1 VPPRAIRKSS
11 PPPPAARQAPSAV
24 SPELSATLAE
34 YLRHIDR
41 DRGLSRNTIVAYKND
56 LSSYIK
62 SLDKEE
68 VSRLSVGRFLSG
80 LRASGHSSSSVTR
93 NLASL
98 RGWFSWQKANQA
110 ISKDPTEGFQNP
122 QKSKKLP
129 QVLTPDEVTALI
141 GACTKAREIVIV
153 ELLYGAGL
161 RVSELVSL
169 DVKDINFSQSYL
181 RCLGKGSKERIV
193 PFGGR
198 AKAAIVSFLSELA
211 EEAKAPAKPKVS
223 RRRGKSSRARANNS
237 CAKTKGSATATKNHS
252 ASAKADSP
260 SKSKTSP
267 LLQDQK
273 GKRLSRLVVWQI
285 IKRLSARAG
294 IQKNMSPHSLR
305 HSFATHLL
313 EGGADLRSVQELLG
327 HSSVVTTQLYTHV
340 SRSHLRK
347 AYQSA
352 QQTFSNDSDP
362 NRLIELPG

>member
-1 VPPRAIRKSS
+1 VPPRAITKSS
-11 PPPPAARQAPSAV
+11 PPGARPAPPLV
-24 SPELSATLAE
+24 SSDLSAALTD

-56 LSSYIK
+56 LSTFIRW
-62 SLDKEE
+62 LDKQELT
-68 VSRLSVGRFLSG
+68 RLNVGRFLSS
-80 LRASGHSSSSVTR
+80 LRSSGHSSASVTR

-98 RGWFSWQKANQA
+98 RGWFAWQIANRA

-141 GACTKAREIVIV
+141 GACAKAREMMIV

-181 RCLGKGSKERIV
+181 RCIGKGSKERIV
-193 PFGGR
+193 PFGSR
-198 AKAAIVSFLSELA
+198 AKAAIVFYMNELA
-211 EEAKAPAKPKVS
+211 EQVKAATITKPA
-223 RRRGKSSRARANNS
+223 RTKSKTSRARTQTSRARIQTAPTRKKNPPPASKANS
-237 CAKTKGSATATKNHS
+237 
-252 ASAKADSP
+252 

-267 LLQDQK
+267 LLQDHK
-273 GKRLSRLVVWQI
+273 GKRLSRLVVWQT
-285 IKRLSARAG
+285 IKRVASRAG
-294 IQKNMSPHSLR
+294 IQRNMSPHSLR

-340 SRSHLRK
+340 SRNHLRK
-347 AYQSA
+347 AYQNA
-352 QQTFSNDSDP
+352 QQTFSNDSGDQK
-362 NRLIELPG
+362 LAES